1 MKDRRRAKILGVAER
16 LFREN
21 GYAKTSLS
29 EIADAAEVSIGTIYT
44 YFGSKGGI
52 IRELAEPLVVELSA
66 RADEVIQRPPA
77 DPVEAMIALF
87 QALRFTKDWQ
97 TPNLVLAF
105 DRAQAESDRYIEL
118 MLSEAQTLT
127 IRKIRSLLDVL
138 KYRGSIRKDLNLD
151 DVTFVL
157 ENLMAT
163 HLEYYVQNKGRVS
176 LTQMETVMYRRA
188 RLLFEPWYSPS
199 AIPEKGKR
207 VGPKRPKM

>member
-1 MKDRRRAKILGVAER
+1 
-16 LFREN
+16 
-21 GYAKTSLS
+21 
-29 EIADAAEVSIGTIYT
+29 
-44 YFGSKGGI
+44 
-52 IRELAEPLVVELSA
+52 
-66 RADEVIQRPPA
+66 
-77 DPVEAMIALF
+77 
-87 QALRFTKDWQ
+87 
-97 TPNLVLAF
+97 
-105 DRAQAESDRYIEL
+105 
-118 MLSEAQTLT
+118 
-127 IRKIRSLLDVL
+127 LLDVL